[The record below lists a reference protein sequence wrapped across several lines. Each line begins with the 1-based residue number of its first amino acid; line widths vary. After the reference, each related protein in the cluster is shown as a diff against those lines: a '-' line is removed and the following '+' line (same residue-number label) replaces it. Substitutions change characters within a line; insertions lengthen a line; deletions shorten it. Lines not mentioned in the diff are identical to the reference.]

1 MMQVLR
7 SAMALLL
14 ALVLA
19 VSGGAAVA
27 GDTAEAAAVPIRAM
41 TFNIRLD
48 TAADGPNAWP
58 HRQDMV
64 ADLIRYEA
72 PDVVGLQEVLLH
84 QKEMLEGALADYSFV
99 GVGRDDGA
107 ETGEF
112 SPLGWRADR
121 FDLVDSGTF
130 WLSPTPELP
139 GKGWDAAYPR
149 IATWAMLRDR
159 GSGQLIRV
167 LNTHFDHVGF
177 RAKLESA
184 AALAQW
190 VGRENMPTI
199 VLGDFNS
206 PPSSPPMLLLAH
218 GGPTKL
224 FDTRA
229 ISKAKPYG
237 PPGTF
242 TGFHIDAAPRQPI
255 DHIFVSPGIAALRHA
270 TVTQHWEGR
279 LPSDHYPV
287 VADLVLA
294 Q

>member
-1 MMQVLR
+1 MQVLR

-112 SPLGWRADR
+112 SPLGWRTDR

-206 PPSSPPMLLLAH
+206 PHPARRCSCWHMVDRPNCLIRAQSARPSLMVR
-218 GGPTKL
+218 
-224 FDTRA
+224 RA
-229 ISKAKPYG
+229 PLPAFTLMQHRDSRST
-237 PPGTF
+237 TF
-242 TGFHIDAAPRQPI
+242 LYHR
-255 DHIFVSPGIAALRHA
+255 ALPHYA
-270 TVTQHWEGR
+270 TP
-279 LPSDHYPV
+279 L
-287 VADLVLA
+287 
-294 Q
+294 